1 MLRFLILEYNGHTEK
16 VCRNGLP
23 LTARPPGPT
32 APPQPHHSEVSP
44 GVKPSGSEPWD
55 SACFLVPG
63 AGLGMLCLPPL
74 DCRKRTAWWR
84 PTESFLMERSLIR
97 KGRPLDTNPM
107 SEARTYLWLSRAS
120 NAWVTADIP
129 STLFSVGRASTSG
142 RSKKVQEPHLF
153 QSGKERKDGLSAS
166 LGINC

>member
-1 MLRFLILEYNGHTEK
+1 MHVHSHT
-16 VCRNGLP
+16 VCSGSWAVTVELSACDRGVTTHEVHTLA
-23 LTARPPGPT
+23 TWCPPGPT

-55 SACFLVPG
+55 SACFLAPG

-97 KGRPLDTNPM
+97 KGRPLETNPM
-107 SEARTYLWLSRAS
+107 NEARTLLPGKSHGWRSL
-120 NAWVTADIP
+120 
-129 STLFSVGRASTSG
+129 VGCG
-142 RSKKVQEPHLF
+142 PW
-153 QSGKERKDGLSAS
+153 G
-166 LGINC
+166 C